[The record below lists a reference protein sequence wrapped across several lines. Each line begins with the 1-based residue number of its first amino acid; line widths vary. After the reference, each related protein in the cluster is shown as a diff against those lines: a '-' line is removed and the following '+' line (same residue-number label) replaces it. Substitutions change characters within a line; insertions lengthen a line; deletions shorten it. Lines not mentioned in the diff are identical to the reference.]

1 VKFTHDGKYI
11 LEFGSRGTGP
21 GQFELPH
28 NVVVDP
34 QGKVYV
40 TDRENRRIEVFDAN
54 GKFLTQWPTV
64 EGVSGLFLT
73 KDQHIWAGGVLLD
86 LQGKVVGRLPGANA
100 AGGHG
105 VAVSESGDVYLAQLS
120 GVVQKF
126 VKQ

>member
-1 VKFTHDGKYI
+1 MNHPNLDTRDDNSLTVGERRIDRRGVRLLPQHLVVRVK
-11 LEFGSRGTGP
+11 
-21 GQFELPH
+21 
-28 NVVVDP
+28 
-34 QGKVYV
+34 
-40 TDRENRRIEVFDAN
+40 ENRRIEVFDAS

-105 VAVSESGDVYLAQLS
+105 VAVSDSGDVYLAQLS